1 MEKRNR
7 KAGSRYSLRDR
18 ILAQIMIVLVTVTML
33 PYESLVVHA
42 ASTTTVKSIGSIQTE
57 YEVDNGTSKDE
68 IGLPS
73 SLSVVLETVT
83 SAEGATEETAPA
95 VSEETV
101 DKSVSWEGNYDGNAA
116 GTYALTAK
124 FDDSSLSYSNMP
136 TVHVTVREV
145 ETEPEPTTPEVI
157 KTDDEDGDDDEDPD
171 QGKSE
176 QKTADE
182 EEAEEASKPEAEDAE
197 EEAAEEIVAKN
208 TPAALRSDN
217 GKYSDEFE
225 DFIQDGRVII
235 TAPDGTV
242 KDNHYA
248 EPGDTIEVDYQ
259 FKEEGTTGALEMWI
273 ADNFTDDPINLHTM
287 TLDLPETI
295 DWSRISPV
303 NYQLTV
309 KDPTIHQT
317 YTMDATA
324 SINGH
329 TVEFNWNA
337 DPSDHSPNG
346 DVYKLK
352 RLSEMPDMEISLSIY
367 GTITE
372 ETDNIELPGGL
383 NIPVDNTSKIR
394 VGKSFTPKAVETIV
408 KADGN
413 LQRDTTFSVELMVAT
428 VDPNGDYVR
437 DANHHIVYNPKTVTF
452 TYEDILAGTGAL
464 YEIAGVKGDTDYIV
478 KETSVPS
485 VPGYDFISVGGTTTT
500 LPAEHSI
507 TVDKGDVKEVSFTNN
522 YEKRVGKIVVKKL
535 IDGDL
540 TAEQLTAAQK
550 AGMKFKVT
558 KEGSSSSV
566 ANFSFAQFTKNSD
579 GTYTYTI
586 SDLDE
591 GNYVVTETIAA
602 ADEVPG
608 FTRTTTYA
616 VETGHGSAGSDKA
629 NPVVSNHHDTLVTV
643 TNSYE
648 QKYGDL
654 KITKT
659 LDKTKAPGLTDEL
672 TDGITFTVTAGGKEV
687 DFVKTSSGAYHYVKK
702 VVDGATTKYVSTVDG
717 TEYAESAV
725 IHSATYGDI
734 KSSGAFTIL
743 GLPCGVEYTVTESNM
758 TFGAQGFSNTTTV
771 SVNGGTATAANSG
784 KTTAVEDAT
793 HSIAFSNTYSMGAR
807 LKVTKTIDQ
816 TGDLKSLSNDQK
828 KAMKFTLYK
837 KLGDTPNPATDTK
850 IGTKSYYEL
859 GNNGYT
865 WTGLDFG
872 DYYVVESGQEIGNY
886 NCTTTATI
894 TEFTL
899 KPDGSAEKHESTST
913 GLTAEASVGQA
924 SNSNPSV
931 IAFTN
936 KYTRERG
943 TLQIAKTLDTTGI
956 AAEDLDSVKE
966 AIVFSVKRTKPT
978 SATYSTFT
986 YKDLED
992 AYNSDDKTIVIKSG
1006 NYKYYGKV
1014 SFSNGTYTV
1023 VFDGDDSIAGNLSLP
1038 TGTYVITEAG
1048 DYTGYSLTTHVA
1060 TGKDTAGE
1068 NDDLGKSATV
1078 SFADGET
1085 AKAAFSNTYKPSGL
1099 LKISK
1104 TWGPMLTQAKYDE
1117 LQKAMRFIVR
1127 DSDGNIVYKRDAQG
1141 QPTEEYLFTYKELTG
1156 SGIVVEAGK
1165 SYTVEEV
1172 AEYVDVDGYTR
1183 TTEIINTV
1191 NIGTED
1197 SESTD
1202 KKTIVATPGD
1212 GSQTVS
1218 DASIVNKGHTT
1229 EFAFYNRY
1237 TGGIGPGEGAYI
1249 YKNYSGLESGDEQGD
1264 PERDK
1269 LHARIILKFT
1279 HYVSATNKIPIS
1291 VFCIPL
1297 ADAVAQGGIRLA
1309 EGGYYEVEELGR
1321 YTITQDKYG
1330 NDVYTEDPNGEYS
1343 ADASDM
1349 YYDWHYKVVVDGSTL
1364 ESDTPAKFTVTANHY
1379 VSVSFTNN
1387 YTPYG
1392 ALKVTKDFTG
1402 LTAAQISA
1410 LVKNKSITF
1419 AVSHYVNGGWETV
1432 ETFDLSSK
1440 DVVKVSDTSYYRLL
1454 THLPLGEYKV
1464 VETISGEVRNYTRT
1478 SYVTVT
1484 TKLPSEGT
1492 HLTVVSTDSEDD
1504 PAIVVRGGAAADLD
1518 VPYPDG
1524 GTPDPLT
1531 VAFDNDYNQDKGNLI
1546 IEKAFG
1552 GDHDKLTPEQKAGIK
1567 FTVFNGKTQVKWN
1580 DVDGTYVYD
1589 PNGSISSFT
1598 YADMTDGKYN
1608 ITQLP
1613 IATYTVK
1620 EENYQFDGFSVT
1632 ATWSGGT
1639 NNTIAVV
1646 KNTTKTLKVTNT
1658 YKEFGKLLIT
1668 KAFNPATAGATTEGK
1683 AVSFTV
1689 YETNSDGTI
1698 KTDTSGNP
1706 VVAKDIKN
1714 QPVKFTFDQ
1723 MTSGS
1728 KSVDIAPGT
1737 YIVKEDG
1744 QEFSTENY
1752 VFVSATANGN
1762 AYDKENGVQA
1772 AVVRYAADDDN
1783 NKTEVAFVNNYA
1795 ESGSLKL
1802 IKTLNLPS
1810 DLDRTPEELQAMY
1823 KAIKFTIKDAEGN
1836 TVKWN
1841 DVSGKHVYA
1850 ANGSISEV
1858 IYADMPST
1866 GYVIEGLP
1874 AGDYDV
1880 TETIEGEDLG
1890 AFDPGNPFHGLHRT
1904 TTYKINS
1911 QAVVKNKTT
1920 AEDVPVVAAG
1930 TTVTFTNTYTE
1941 EDPVVVVKGGGKEP
1955 AGYVRLDDSGNVV
1968 EDGGTLF
1975 PYWQFQ
1981 LTVSDIM
1988 DDMDI
1993 TDTFDV
1999 SENQKASEWFR
2010 FVTSSETDLL
2020 GAFGV
2025 TEDSKVNEK
2034 IETVSGPAPTVTIDT
2049 ATAGKAIFHI
2059 TDTDESQ
2066 KSKIVITYFLIA
2078 KDKNAVIAMNEND
2091 GSSDEV
2097 HWTFTNEAAYLP
2109 YPDATEPVKSTQDY
2123 TYTCKG
2129 VEKDYDAEKT
2139 IVVRDMQGE
2148 AKIYE
2153 LDDDGNPTESV
2164 RVSYKVTLN
2173 PSAQRLGNED
2183 YLEAYDKLSEGLT
2196 LVESS
2201 VHVEPSDLG
2210 VTWKKCDCADH
2221 AHTLHFEHIPNATAV
2236 TITYTAVFKKGGL
2249 QTFSN
2254 EIKFDTYLKV
2264 KTDNV
2269 HVTEEGHGSG
2279 HLSALDLYKYD
2290 QDDHSSRLGGAEFAL
2305 FDDTTGQK
2313 LTTYV
2318 TDSNGYLQIYY
2329 SDDEQEH
2336 NIILG
2341 RPYHIEET
2349 KAPVGY
2355 EIPAD
2360 KNAKYFIIDNSK
2372 AGETITIGGITY
2384 IYYASE
2390 SELTADDK
2398 PFDTNVQL
2406 GAFKSLIG
2414 KTLEEGKFT
2423 FSLTAEDGAPSASET
2438 SNTVTAK
2445 NGSDGK
2451 AVFDAITFDSG
2462 DLTPVKNDEG
2472 IVTDLEDTE
2481 FTYTVKEVKGS
2492 DPGITYDET
2501 PHTVVVTVGL
2511 NSDKTDLIVKSVT
2524 IDGEEADADHN
2535 IYFSDFENEYEAE
2548 GALVLGIKKKIEGR
2562 KLRVEEFEFNLALND
2577 PDNTVIPAKN
2587 ADQDVYECD
2596 IVFPR
2601 VDYVLKDSEEPGY
2614 KDSTKVV
2621 KEDGKY
2627 TVYIDPDLLNK
2638 TAADGKRYTEYNY
2651 TISEKRPQTSTNGVT
2666 YDNHSYDLTV
2676 RVTDNGDGTV
2686 DVIPYVNNAA
2696 ITAKDGVFELPYTF
2710 INVYKAEGEAT
2721 PEGKKTMENGT
2732 LKAGQFEF
2740 DVKYNGNSI
2749 GKVTHDAA
2757 GKINYPTIKAVVKPE
2772 AEDSELGVQKV
2783 TSGGYISQIVIT
2795 YKNIEDF
2802 EANGYKFTFSEVKG
2816 TDQSI
2821 EYSNAKYDVTAT
2833 VAIDPSDESKLK
2845 VTVTNP
2851 KDLDFTNT
2859 LNSASGEDRPT
2870 GAKSVPG
2877 GIALEAGKFSFDIYY
2892 NETVIATATNAA
2904 DGTINYPLIKFVL
2917 DGEAAGTTVTYDETT
2932 KAIIIK
2938 ANNMA
2943 ALKQTYTFTVKERN
2957 GGEMIDGFMYG
2968 NQEYT
2973 LTATSE
2979 EGSTPDKLKV
2989 NLSSNAKSL
2998 NFVNTP
3004 YKAQGSDTPEG
3015 MKKLPDGVTLT
3026 AGQFKFN
3033 IEYDGAVIGQ
3043 VTHDANGN
3051 INYPEII
3058 FVLDKTAANTTVK
3071 ADARNNTTKITITAN
3086 TLTEL
3091 AKTYTFKISEVNGGQ
3106 VIDGILYDVTEHE
3119 LTATAAENADDKTK
3133 LDVTLSNNAKKL
3145 DFSNKEQGAS
3155 GSGILEGEK
3164 SIPEGVTLKAGQFTF
3179 NISYN
3184 NQVIGTVT
3192 HDANGVINYPTINFV
3207 LDKKVSGTTVDVDK
3221 FNNVTAITITA
3232 NTVTEL
3238 AKTYTF
3244 KIAEVNGGQSIDGFD
3259 FTDVIHTVTAK
3270 AAPNP
3275 DNSSKLDV
3283 TLSDNHDKLDFV
3295 NDTYSAEG
3303 TNTPKGRK
3311 SVPQGVTLEEDYFTF
3326 LISYNDEVIGK
3337 VHNKADGN
3345 IKYPTIKFVLDKTAP
3360 DEPKVEVDAEDPT
3373 TLITITANTLD
3384 LLDDYYSFKI
3394 EEENG
3399 GETIDGITYASTV
3412 YTLTATA
3419 AKKNNDKTKLDVK
3432 LSDNATAL
3440 NFVNSSYKAS
3450 GTKKISGTKSV
3461 PEGVDL
3467 SAYDFE
3473 FEIYYGNTLLGTVTN
3488 DKTTGAIN
3496 YPKVTFI
3503 LDPAGTEGVTAEVVE
3518 DTTTVTG
3525 ITVTGRKLAKLAETY
3540 TFTIKEVHGGEK
3552 IDGILYYGEPVVL
3565 TATAAEDP
3573 ADNKKLVITMSDNFE
3588 ALDFENDKYIAK
3600 GEDTPD
3606 GTKILKGRKLKD
3618 KEFTFEIYYNND
3630 VIGKF
3635 TNDADGKILY
3645 PTVKFVLDAG
3655 GTEGV
3660 TVDDA
3665 ENTTL
3670 ITVTG
3675 RSLAKLAETYT
3686 FHVEEKNTGESGV
3699 TYPENFFD
3707 FTATAKE
3714 NAKDKEKLDVT
3725 LSDANKLDFTN
3736 TYRTKGGSD
3745 RPEGKKIMKGR
3756 NLKAG
3761 EFTFEIKANDN
3772 TVLGKVTNDAD
3783 GKIVYPTFYYEVD
3796 PDKTAGRTV
3805 ALDDDGFLESVT
3817 IIYNNVEDLAEAVYT
3832 VTEVKYTGDDA
3843 EAGVTYDTSSSQK
3856 ITVTPSVNTTDESKL
3871 DVKAVAEAGKEFT
3884 NIYKAKGQNGF
3895 TGIKWLDT
3903 RMPEDGEF
3911 TFVIKEGDTELA
3923 EVKNVGTD
3931 IPYPDFQ
3938 YVVDPDG
3945 TAGTSYDKNS
3955 NIITVVVNAVED
3967 LAAGFNYTV
3976 SEKDEH
3982 IPYFGYDTKVYDLH
3996 VDVKATDE
4004 KIDEKTAKLDVKIT
4018 KSTENNFTN
4027 TYSAEGALEL
4037 EAAKTLL
4044 GRILNKGEF
4053 AFELRD
4059 KDGKVLQTQY
4069 NDKTGK
4075 IVFDQIKY
4083 TLDNMNKDKNGHVVD
4098 TVINYTVNEV
4108 VPEGG
4113 KKDGVTYDTNKYK
4126 IKVTL
4131 HDMKDGNIQVKVEDE
4146 FDSLIEAIT
4155 AKYKFKNNFENFYA
4169 AEGKANFTGSKALRG
4184 RKIAAD
4190 EFSFTISDANGVIAT
4205 VKNKADG
4212 TITYPTFKYVVDH
4225 RVSGTTTRYDEATNT
4240 IIMTVK
4246 NLEDMVNAD
4255 TSVDPTVYS
4264 AKTYDYKVTEVEGS
4278 EAGIT
4283 YNTGT
4288 TTEYTVTAT
4297 VSVNAADMGKL
4308 DVSFDPAKEVDFV
4321 NTYKAKGISQPI
4333 TGRKEL
4339 RGRIVKAKEFEFM
4352 IKAEDGTELGKVTND
4367 ENGVITYPQFE
4378 YIVDPDLEAGRTT
4391 TKDADGYLKT
4401 VTITYNNVEELK
4413 GATYTA
4419 TEIVGTGIGITYD
4432 ESAKETINVTVKVNA
4447 DDASKLDVEAK
4458 TKTDDVVFTN
4468 YYKARGEKSITGSKE
4483 LTYRLPEDE
4492 EFEFVISEKIPD
4504 QRGSH
4509 EIARV
4514 KSSDMIN
4521 EDYTGK
4527 TIKYPTFRYIVDY
4540 QAEAGTVYDAKN
4552 NVIIVT
4558 VNWVED
4564 LENGF
4569 TYTITE
4575 VDDGKDYF
4583 TYDTTEI
4590 TLNVTVTPT
4599 GEEIEPRVEKLNVEI
4614 EDSEGNDFHNEY
4626 HAKGALQLYAEK
4638 TLLGR
4643 LLNRD
4648 DFTFDLKR
4656 TDETF
4661 EEVIDTIDTKTN
4673 KKDGSVTFDL
4683 IEYDLDSMDKDEHG
4697 YVKDTKYYYTVSEVV
4712 PEGAVENEDG
4722 TYTYNGVTYDPAVF
4736 QITATLHDNK
4746 KGLIEVSVEAK
4757 PEGELTFN
4765 KLLLGYEFKFGNAF
4779 VNFYHAEGEDTISG
4793 TKTLRGRNLTDG
4805 EYQFEIKDAD
4815 GNVLATVSNNAD
4827 GTINYPVFRY
4837 VVNHLAEGTS
4847 YVYDEAN
4854 NTLTLTTNNL
4864 EDMVTPVIPAEDA
4877 EEGSDLVTYEP
4888 KDYIYTIDEVIPE
4901 GATDNGDG
4909 TYTYKGVTYNE
4920 LVNDYTLTATVAV
4933 NADDMGILDVSIDN
4947 KEGLDFSNAYRAKG
4961 EDTVVGK
4968 KILKGADI
4976 KDYEGL
4982 FSFTVSDSEGNLIT
4996 TVTNDAEGNILYPT
5010 FRYVVN
5016 PDAEAGAVY
5025 DEEEN
5030 VYTVTVN
5037 AYEDLAEVYRYKV
5050 TEVEGD
5056 IEDMAYN
5063 VGEKLEYDITVTAVA
5078 DDEDQSIL
5086 NVVALPNTAVDFVN
5100 RQYFKAGLYKVSE
5113 NSGEA
5118 LKGAVIRLVRVDD
5131 GEIIDEWTSDGSV
5144 HMINLIEIGTG
5155 TFRFVEVKSPSGYH
5169 LAKNIEFTM
5178 SEDGEFSSTYDHIY
5192 DDNGNA
5198 IFIMRDPKDAR
5209 TGDEAP
5215 LAAAGGAFALGVAG
5229 LAAVLAQKKKRR
5241 A

>member
-7 KAGSRYSLRDR
+7 KAGHSYSLRDR
-18 ILAQIMIVLVTVTML
+18 ILAQIMVIIVTLTMI
-33 PYESLVVHA
+33 PFDSLVARA
-42 ASTTTVKSIGSIQTE
+42 ATTTNVKSIGSIQTE
-57 YEVDNGTSKDE
+57 YEVDNGTSKDD

-73 SLSVVLETVT
+73 ELSVIIETVT
-83 SAEGATEETAPA
+83 SAEDSTSGITNEY
-95 VSEETV
+95 SEDTV
-101 DKSVSWEGNYDGNAA
+101 EKSVSWEGDYNGDKA
-116 GTYALTAK
+116 GTYTLRAE
-124 FDDSSLSYSNMP
+124 FDDSSLYYDDMP
-136 TVHVTVREV
+136 TVSVTVREA
-145 ETEPEPTTPEVI
+145 ETEPEPTAPEVN
-157 KTDDEDGDDDEDPD
+157 KTEDEDGDDDEDPD

-176 QKTADE
+176 QNTADE
-182 EEAEEASKPEAEDAE
+182 VTEEASKPVAEDDAKE
-197 EEAAEEIVAKN
+197 EVVKKDAK
-208 TPAALRSDN
+208 AALRNNN
-217 GKYSDEFE
+217 GSYSDDFE
-225 DFIQDGRVII
+225 DFIHDGDTHVVI
-235 TAPDGTV
+235 TDKDGNV
-242 KDNHYA
+242 KENHLA
-248 EPGDTIEVDYQ
+248 VPGDTLEVNYS
-259 FKEEGTTGALEMWI
+259 FSELPTTGSLQMWI
-273 ADNFTDDPINLHTM
+273 ADDFTVVPINLHTM
-287 TLDLPETI
+287 TLDLPEDI

-303 NYQLTV
+303 NYQLSFR
-309 KDPTIHQT
+309 DPVSQQT

-324 SINGH
+324 SINGN
-329 TVEFNWNA
+329 TVEFNWDA
-337 DPSDHSPNG
+337 DPSDDSEHG
-346 DVYKLK
+346 DIYKLM
-352 RLSEMPDMEISLSIY
+352 RLSEMGDMVINLSIY

-372 ETDNIELPGGL
+372 KTDKIELPGGVV
-383 NIPVDNTSKIR
+383 IPVDNTSKIR
-394 VGKSFTPKAVETIV
+394 VGKYFTPAAVESIV
-408 KADGN
+408 KANDD
-413 LQRDTTFSVELMVAT
+413 LKEDTKFSVDLMVAT
-428 VDPNGDYVR
+428 VDPDGDYVR
-437 DANHHIVYNPKTVTF
+437 DENHHIVYHSDTVTF
-452 TYEDILAGTGAL
+452 TYKNILEGNGL
-464 YEIAGVKGDTDYIV
+464 YEIAGVKGGTDVTYTV
-478 KETSVPS
+478 KETAVPS
-485 VPGYDFISVGGTTTT
+485 VSGYDFLNVNGTSTT

-507 TVDKGDVKEVSFTNN
+507 TVDNGDVKEVSFTNN

-540 TAEQLTAAQK
+540 TADKLLPGQR
-550 AGMKFKVT
+550 AGMTFKVT
-558 KEGSSSSV
+558 KEGSSSSI
-566 ANFSFAQFTKNSD
+566 ANFSFDQFTHNSD

-586 SDLDE
+586 SDLEE
-591 GNYVVTETIAA
+591 GNYVVTETVTAA
-602 ADEVPG
+602 GEVPG

-616 VETGHGSAGSDKA
+616 VETGHGSADSDKA
-629 NPVVSNHHDTLVTV
+629 NPIVSNHHDTLVTV

-654 KITKT
+654 KISKT
-659 LDKTKAPGLTDEL
+659 LDKTEAPGLTDEL
-672 TDGITFTVTAGGKEV
+672 TDGITFTVTAGGQNV
-687 DFVKTSSGAYHYVKK
+687 NFVKTSAGAYHYVKK
-702 VVDGATTKYVSTVDG
+702 VVDGDTTKYVSTVDG
-717 TEYAESAV
+717 VEYAESAV
-725 IHSATYGDI
+725 IHSVTYGDI
-734 KSSGAFTIL
+734 KSSGEFTIL
-743 GLPCGVEYTVTESNM
+743 GLPCGVEYTVTETNM
-758 TFGAQGFSNTTTV
+758 KFGDHGFVRTTKV
-771 SVNGGTATAANSG
+771 SVNGGNATSGESG

-793 HSIAFSNTYSMGAR
+793 HSIAFSNTYSMGVK
-807 LKVTKTIDQ
+807 LTIKKSIDQ
-816 TGDLKSLSNDQK
+816 SGDLKSLTTDQK
-828 KAMKFTLYK
+828 KAMKFKLYK
-837 KLGDTPNPATDTK
+837 KLGDTPDPETDTL
-850 IGTKSYYEL
+850 IGTKSYNDL
-859 GNNGYT
+859 NSSTGYT
-865 WTGLDFG
+865 WSGLDFG
-872 DYYVVESGQEIGNY
+872 DYYVVESGQEIANY

-894 TEFTL
+894 TEYTL
-899 KPDGSAEKHESTST
+899 KPDGTAEEHTSTST
-913 GLTAEASVGQA
+913 GLTAEATVGEA
-924 SNSNPSV
+924 SYNKPSV
-931 IAFTN
+931 IAFKN
-936 KYTRERG
+936 KYMRERG

-956 AAEDLDSVKE
+956 AEDDLDSVKE
-966 AIVFSVKRTKPT
+966 AIVFSINRTAP
-978 SATYSTFT
+978 SAATYDTFT

-992 AYNSDDKTIVIKSG
+992 AYNLADKTIVIYHNADHSG
-1006 NYKYYGKV
+1006 TAYYGKV
-1014 SFSNGTYTV
+1014 SLINGTYKV
-1023 VFDGDDSIAGNLSLP
+1023 VFDGDESITGNHSLP

-1048 DYTGYSLTTHVA
+1048 DYTGYSLTAHVA
-1060 TGKDTAGE
+1060 TGKDAADET
-1068 NDDLGKSATV
+1068 DDFGKSATV

-1085 AKAAFSNTYKPSGL
+1085 GKAAFSNAYKPSGL

-1104 TWGPMLTQAKYDE
+1104 TWGPTLTQAEYDK
-1117 LQKAMRFIVR
+1117 LQQAMRFVIR
-1127 DSDGNIVYKRDAQG
+1127 DADGNTVYKRDAQG
-1141 QPTEEYLFTYKELTG
+1141 QPTTDNLFTYDELTG
-1156 SGIVVEAGK
+1156 PGVVVEAGK
-1165 SYTVEEV
+1165 EYTVEEV
-1172 AEYVDVDGYTR
+1172 NTYVNVDGYTR
-1183 TTEIINTV
+1183 TTEITNTV
-1191 NIGTED
+1191 NFDTD
-1197 SESTD
+1197 NPQSTNT
-1202 KKTIVATPGD
+1202 KTIVVNPTDPSAPDTI
-1212 GSQTVS
+1212 S
-1218 DASIVNKGHTT
+1218 DPSIVNMGHTT

-1237 TGGIGPGEGAYI
+1237 AGGVGPGAGAYI
-1249 YKNYSGLESGDEQGD
+1249 YKNYSGLESGQYPGD
-1264 PERDK
+1264 PERDV
-1269 LHARIILKFT
+1269 LHSRIIIKFT
-1279 HYVSATNKIPIS
+1279 HYVSATDKTPIS
-1291 VFCIPL
+1291 EFCIPL
-1297 ADAVAQGGIRLA
+1297 AEAVEQGGIRLA
-1309 EGGYYEVEELGR
+1309 EGGYYEIEELGR
-1321 YTITQDKYG
+1321 YTVTQDAHF
-1330 NDVYTEDPNGEYS
+1330 NDVYTEDPDGEYS
-1343 ADASDM
+1343 AIATDM
-1349 YYDWHYKVVVDGSTL
+1349 YYDWNCKVKVGDSAL
-1364 ESDTPAKFTVTANHY
+1364 MSDAPAKLTVPQNGFVGIT
-1379 VSVSFTNN
+1379 FTNN

-1402 LTAAQISA
+1402 LTAAQIGN
-1410 LVKNKSITF
+1410 LKSKIQF
-1419 AVSHYVNGGWETV
+1419 AVSRKVNGGWETV
-1432 ETFDLSSK
+1432 ETFKLDNTN
-1440 DVVKVSDTSYYRLL
+1440 VVKVSDTSYYRLM
-1454 THLPLGEYKV
+1454 THLPVGEYKV
-1464 VETISGEVRNYTRT
+1464 EETISGEVTNYTRT

-1484 TKLPSEGT
+1484 TKTSHGSQT
-1492 HLTVVSTDSEDD
+1492 TVSTSEDD
-1504 PAIVVRGGAAADLD
+1504 PANVVRGGAAADTT
-1518 VPYPDG
+1518 VPYPQG

-1531 VAFDNDYNQDKGNLI
+1531 VAFDNEYSQDKGDLI

-1552 GDHDKLTPEQKAGIK
+1552 GDHDKLTPEQKNGIT

-1580 DVDGTYVYD
+1580 DVEGTYVYD
-1589 PNGSISSFT
+1589 PNGSIGSFT

-1608 ITQLP
+1608 ITNLP

-1668 KAFNPATAGATTEGK
+1668 KEFNPATAGTTTEGK

-1706 VVAKDIKN
+1706 VVAKDINN
-1714 QPVKFTFDQ
+1714 QPVTFTFDQ

-1762 AYDKENGVQA
+1762 PYNKENGVQA
-1772 AVVRYAADDDN
+1772 AVVRYAADDD

-1823 KAIKFTIKDAEGN
+1823 NAIKFTIKDAEGN

-1858 IYADMPST
+1858 IYADMPTT

-1874 AGDYDV
+1874 AGNYEV
-1880 TETIEGEDLG
+1880 TETIDGESAG
-1890 AFDPGNPFHGLHRT
+1890 AFDPSNPFHGLHRT
-1904 TTYKINS
+1904 TTYKINNE
-1911 QAVVKNKTT
+1911 AVVNNKTT
-1920 AEDVPVVAAG
+1920 AENVPVVAAG

-1941 EDPVVVVKGGGKEP
+1941 EDPVVVVKDGGKEP
-1955 AGYVRLDDSGNVV
+1955 AGYVRLDDSGNIV
-1968 EDGGTLF
+1968 EDGGTQF

-1988 DDMDI
+1988 DDLDI

-1999 SENQKASEWFR
+1999 SENNKASEWFR
-2010 FVTSSETDLL
+2010 FVTSDETDLL

-2025 TEDSKVNEK
+2025 TEDSNVNEK

-2049 ATAGKAIFHI
+2049 TTAGKAIFHI

-2078 KDKNAVIAMNEND
+2078 KDKDAVIAMNEND
-2091 GSSDEV
+2091 GTSEEV
-2097 HWTFTNEAAYLP
+2097 KWTFTNEASYLP
-2109 YPDATEPVKSTQDY
+2109 YPDATEPETSTQDY
-2123 TYTCKG
+2123 TYTCTG

-2148 AKIYE
+2148 ARIYE
-2153 LDDDGNPTESV
+2153 YDDEGNPTESV

-2173 PSAQRLGNED
+2173 PSAQQLGTEE
-2183 YLEAYDKLSEGLT
+2183 YLEAHDTLSDGLT
-2196 LVESS
+2196 LIESS

-2210 VTWKKCDCADH
+2210 VTWKPCDCEGH
-2221 AHTLHFEHIPNATAV
+2221 PHTLDFEHIPNATTV
-2236 TITYTAVFKKGGL
+2236 TITYTAVFDKGGL
-2249 QTFSN
+2249 QTFGN
-2254 EIKFDTYLKV
+2254 TIQFDTYLKV
-2264 KTDNV
+2264 KTDEV
-2269 HVTEEGHGSG
+2269 HVTEEGQSGG
-2279 HLSALDLYKYD
+2279 HLSALNLYKYD
-2290 QDDHSSRLGGAEFAL
+2290 EDDHSSRLGGAEFTL

-2318 TDSNGYLQIYY
+2318 TDANGHVLLYY
-2329 SDDEQEH
+2329 YDDAHEH
-2336 NIILG
+2336 NINFGL
-2341 RPYHIEET
+2341 PYHIEET

-2355 EIPAD
+2355 EIPED
-2360 KNAKYFIIDNSK
+2360 KNAVYFIIDSSK
-2372 AGETITIGGITY
+2372 AGQTIVINDITY

-2390 SELTADDK
+2390 SELTMDDT
-2398 PFDTNVQL
+2398 PFDTEVQL
-2406 GAFKSLIG
+2406 GALKSLIG

-2423 FSLTAEDGAPSASET
+2423 FSLTAEDGAPSPSET
-2438 SNTVTAK
+2438 SNTVTVT

-2462 DLTPVKNDEG
+2462 DLRPVKNDEG
-2472 IVTDLEDTE
+2472 IVTDLDDTD
-2481 FTYTVKEVKGS
+2481 FYYTVKEVEGT
-2492 DPGITYDET
+2492 DPGITYDDTEYRIR
-2501 PHTVVVTVGL
+2501 VTVGL
-2511 NSDKTDLIVKSVT
+2511 NSDNTDLVVKSVA
-2524 IDGEEADADHN
+2524 IVHDDGDDEELDADHN
-2535 IYFSDFENEYEAE
+2535 VYFTDFENEYEAE
-2548 GALVLGIKKKIEGR
+2548 GAMVLGIKKKIEGR

-2577 PDNTVIPAKN
+2577 ADNTVVSAKN
-2587 ADQDVYECD
+2587 AEDHFTDLYNCD
-2596 IVFPR
+2596 IVFPQ
-2601 VDYVLKDSEEPGY
+2601 VKYVVKDSEEPGY

-2621 KEDGKY
+2621 EENGKY
-2627 TVYIDPDLLNK
+2627 TVYIDPDVLNK
-2638 TAADGKRYTEYNY
+2638 TAGGKRYTEYNY
-2651 TISEKRPQTSTNGVT
+2651 TISEKRPQTSTNGIT
-2666 YDNHSYDLTV
+2666 YDEHTYDLTV
-2676 RVTDNGDGTV
+2676 RVIDNGNGTV

-2696 ITAKDGVFELPYTF
+2696 ITANEDGVFELPYTF
-2710 INVYKAEGEAT
+2710 VNVYKAEGEAT
-2721 PEGKKTMENGT
+2721 PEGKKTMVNGT
-2732 LKAGQFEF
+2732 LTAGQFEF
-2740 DVKYNGNSI
+2740 DVKYNGEKI

-2772 AEDSELGVQKV
+2772 AADSELGMKTV
-2783 TSGGYISQIVIT
+2783 TSGGYLSQIVIT

-2802 EANGYKFTFSEVKG
+2802 DTNGYTFTFSEVKG
-2816 TDQSI
+2816 TDTSI
-2821 EYSNAKYDVTAT
+2821 EYSTVTYNVKAT
-2833 VAIDPSDESKLK
+2833 VAIDTENESKLK
-2845 VTVTNP
+2845 VTVTPP
-2851 KDLDFTNT
+2851 KDLDFINT
-2859 LNSASGEDRPT
+2859 LNSASGEDRPA
-2870 GAKSVPG
+2870 GHKSVPDG
-2877 GIALEAGKFSFDIYY
+2877 VTLEAGKFNFDIYY
-2892 NETVIATATNAA
+2892 NGEVIATATNAA
-2904 DGTINYPLIKFVL
+2904 DGTINYPWIKFAL
-2917 DGEAAGTTVTYDETT
+2917 DGEATGTTVTYDETT
-2932 KAIIIK
+2932 KRIIIK
-2938 ANNMA
+2938 SNNMA

-2979 EGSTPDKLKV
+2979 EGSTPDTLKV
-2989 NLSSNAKSL
+2989 NLSNNAKSL
-2998 NFVNTP
+2998 NFINTS

-3015 MKKLPDGVTLT
+3015 MKRLPDGVTLT

-3043 VTHDANGN
+3043 VTHDAAGN

-3058 FVLDKTAANTTVK
+3058 FVLDKTAANTSVK

-3145 DFSNKEQGAS
+3145 DFSNKEQSAS

-3164 SIPEGVTLKAGQFTF
+3164 SIPEGVTLEAGQFTF

-3192 HDANGVINYPTINFV
+3192 HDADGVINYPTIYFV

-3221 FNNVTAITITA
+3221 YNNVTAITITA

-3244 KIAEVNGGQSIDGFD
+3244 KIAEVNGGQSIDGFE
-3259 FTDVIHTVTAK
+3259 FTDVIHTVTAS

-3275 DNSSKLDV
+3275 DDSSKLDV

-3295 NDTYSAEG
+3295 NDTYGAEG

-3311 SVPQGVTLEEDYFTF
+3311 SVPEGVTLEEDYFTF

-3345 IKYPTIKFVLDKTAP
+3345 IKYPTVKFVLDKAAE

-3419 AKKNNDKTKLDVK
+3419 TKNNSDKTKLDVK

-3440 NFVNSSYKAS
+3440 NFVNSSYNAS

-3473 FEIYYGNTLLGTVTN
+3473 FEIYYGETLLGTVTN

-3540 TFTIKEVHGGEK
+3540 TFTIKEVHGGEM
-3552 IDGILYYGEPVVL
+3552 IDGIKYYGEPVVL

-3573 ADNKKLVITMSDNFE
+3573 TDNKKLVITMSDNFE
-3588 ALDFENDKYIAK
+3588 ALDFVNDKYTAE
-3600 GEDTPD
+3600 GEGTPK
-3606 GTKILKGRKLKD
+3606 GTKILEGRKLKD

-3635 TNDADGKILY
+3635 TNDANGKILY

-3686 FHVEEKNTGESGV
+3686 FHVEEKDTGESGV
-3699 TYPENFFD
+3699 SYPENFFD

-3714 NAKDKEKLDVT
+3714 NASDKTKLDVT
-3725 LSDANKLDFTN
+3725 LSDANELDFIN
-3736 TYRTKGGSD
+3736 TYRAKGGSD

-3761 EFTFEIKANDN
+3761 EFTFEIKANDDN
-3772 TVLGKVTNDAD
+3772 TVLGTVTNDAD

-3796 PDKTAGRTV
+3796 PSKTAGRTV
-3805 ALDDDGFLESVT
+3805 TLDADGFLEAVT
-3817 IIYNNVEDLAEAVYT
+3817 IIYNNVEDLKEAAYT
-3832 VTEVKYTGDDA
+3832 VTEVKYTGDNA

-3856 ITVTPSVNTTDESKL
+3856 ITVTPSVNTTDASKL
-3871 DVKAVAEAGKEFT
+3871 DVKAVAEAGKEFKNT
-3884 NIYKAKGQNGF
+3884 YKAKGQDGF

-3903 RMPEDGEF
+3903 RMPKDDEF
-3911 TFVIKEGDTELA
+3911 TFVIKEGDTVLA
-3923 EVKNVGTD
+3923 EVQNVGTE

-3945 TAGTSYDKNS
+3945 TPGTTYDKNS

-4004 KIDEKTAKLDVKIT
+4004 KIDEETAKLDVTIT

-4027 TYSAEGALEL
+4027 TYTAEGALEL

-4044 GRILNKGEF
+4044 GRILNSGEF
-4053 AFELRD
+4053 TFEL
-4059 KDGKVLQTQY
+4059 KDEKGTVLQTKH

-4098 TVINYTVNEV
+4098 TVIYYTVNEV

-4113 KKDGVTYDTNKYK
+4113 KKDGVTYDTNSYK

-4131 HDMKDGNIQVKVEDE
+4131 HDMEDGNIKVKVEDE

-4155 AKYKFKNNFENFYA
+4155 AKYTFKNSFENFYA

-4184 RKIAAD
+4184 RKIVAD

-4225 RVSGTTTRYDEATNT
+4225 RVSETTTRYDKDANT

-4264 AKTYDYKVTEVEGS
+4264 AKTYDYTVTEVEGS
-4278 EAGIT
+4278 EAGVT

-4288 TTEYTVTAT
+4288 KTEYTVTAT

-4321 NTYKAKGISQPI
+4321 NTYKAQGISQPI
-4333 TGRKEL
+4333 TGTKAL
-4339 RGRIVKAKEFEFM
+4339 RGRIVTAKEFEFM

-4391 TKDADGYLKT
+4391 TTDADGYLKT

-4432 ESAKETINVTVKVNA
+4432 ESTKETINVAVEVNA
-4447 DDASKLDVEAK
+4447 DDASKLDVKAE

-4468 YYKARGEKSITGSKE
+4468 YYKARGEKKIFGDKK
-4483 LTYRLPEDE
+4483 LTYRLPENE
-4492 EFEFVISEKIPD
+4492 EFEFVISSED
-4504 QRGSH
+4504 GE
-4509 EIARV
+4509 EIAKV
-4514 KSSDMIN
+4514 KNTDMIN
-4521 EDYTGK
+4521 GDHSGK
-4527 TIKYPTFRYIVDY
+4527 TIEYPTFRYIVDN
-4540 QAEAGTVYDAKN
+4540 QATPGTVYDTKK

-4564 LENGF
+4564 LKDGF
-4569 TYTITE
+4569 TYKITE
-4575 VDDGKDYF
+4575 VNDGQTYF

-4590 TLNVTVTPT
+4590 TLSVTVTPT
-4599 GEEIEPRVEKLNVEI
+4599 GEEIEPHVEKLNVEI
-4614 EDSEGNDFHNEY
+4614 VDSEGNDFNNEY
-4626 HAKGALQLYAEK
+4626 HAEGALQLYAEK

-4643 LLNRD
+4643 ILNSG
-4648 DFTFDLKR
+4648 DFKFELNR

-4661 EEVIDTIDTKTN
+4661 ENVIEKVDTKENVKNT
-4673 KKDGSVTFDL
+4673 VTFDL
-4683 IEYDLDSMDKDEHG
+4683 IEYNLDSMDKDEHG

-4712 PEGAVENEDG
+4712 PEGAEPNDDG
-4722 TYTYNGVTYDPAVF
+4722 TFTHNGVTYDPRVF

-4746 KGLIEVSVEAK
+4746 KGLIVVTVKAK
-4757 PEGELTFN
+4757 PAGAVTFFDQY
-4765 KLLLGYEFKFGNAF
+4765 KRYEFKFGNAF
-4779 VNFYHAEGEDTISG
+4779 ENFYHAEGENTISG
-4793 TKTLRGRNLTDG
+4793 TKTLRGRNLTEG
-4805 EYQFEIKDAD
+4805 EYQFEIKDTD
-4815 GNVLATVSNNAD
+4815 GNVLATVSNDAEGN
-4827 GTINYPVFRY
+4827 IKYPTFRY
-4837 VVNHLAEGTS
+4837 VVNHLAEETS
-4847 YVYDEAN
+4847 YVFDKTN

-4864 EDMVTPVIPAEDA
+4864 EDMVTPVDTSADPVE
-4877 EEGSDLVTYEP
+4877 YES
-4888 KDYIYTIDEVIPE
+4888 KDYVYTINEVIPE
-4901 GATDNGDG
+4901 GAEPNEDG
-4909 TYTYKGVTYNE
+4909 TYTFDGVTYNE
-4920 LVNDYTLTATVAV
+4920 NLDEYTLKVTVAV
-4933 NADDMGILDVSIDN
+4933 NDEDMGILDVNIEPS
-4947 KEGLDFSNAYRAKG
+4947 EELDFINTYRAKG

-4976 KDYEGL
+4976 KDFEGK
-4982 FSFTVSDSEGNLIT
+4982 FKFTVTDGEGNLIT
-4996 TVTNDAEGNILYPT
+4996 TVSNDAAGNILYPT
-5010 FRYVVN
+5010 FRYVVD
-5016 PDAEAGAVY
+5016 PDLEAGAVY

-5037 AYEDLAEVYRYKV
+5037 AYEDLEDVYTFKV
-5050 TEVEGD
+5050 TELQGD

-5063 VGEKLEYDITVTAVA
+5063 VGEKLEYEITVTVVA
-5078 DDEDQSIL
+5078 DEEDHAIL
-5086 NVVALPNTAVDFVN
+5086 NVVAMPDTAVDFVN
-5100 RQYFKAGLYKVSE
+5100 RQYFKAGLYKISE
-5113 NSGEA
+5113 DTSEA

-5131 GEIIDEWTSDGSV
+5131 GKIIDEWTTDGTV
-5144 HMINLIEIGTG
+5144 HLINLIEIGTG
-5155 TFRFVEVKSPSGYH
+5155 TFRFVEVKTPDGYEY
-5169 LAKNIEFTM
+5169 ARNIEFKM
-5178 SEDGEFSSTYDHIY
+5178 SEDGEFSSEYDHVF
-5192 DDNGNA
+5192 DKNGNA
-5198 IFIMRDPKDAR
+5198 VFIMRDPSIPNTK

-5215 LAAAGGAFALGVAG
+5215 LAAAGGAFAVGLAG
-5229 LAAVLAQKKKRR
+5229 LAAVIASKKRR